1 MDKKKKNLIM
11 DLAVGAVFIIAY
23 LVIALIW
30 GGTIEF
36 WISLLG
42 GLVVIL
48 GTVYLVMQFKKLMKI
63 GNGTIGTGASESDR
77 I

>member
-11 DLAVGAVFIIAY
+11 DLAVGAVFIVAY
-23 LVIALIW
+23 LVIALVW
-30 GGTIEF
+30 GGTTEF

-48 GTVYLVMQFKKLMKI
+48 GSVYLVMQFRKLTSI
-63 GNGTIGTGASESDR
+63 AQGELQHNNDAV
-77 I
+77 